1 MSSLAKA
8 STLELPAPAKLN
20 LFLHI
25 LGRRPDGYHELETL
39 FQFLDYGDEVGLT
52 ALDTD
57 RIELDSSVPVR
68 PEDNLAWRAAQ
79 LLKAETGCTRGCH
92 IALHKR
98 LPLGGGLGGGSS
110 DAATVLLGLNALW
123 GLGLP
128 LADLAV
134 LGVRLGADV
143 PVFVGGQSAFAEGI
157 GERLTPVMPE
167 APWYLVVVPP
177 VAVSTAEVFANPELT
192 RDTPALR
199 IRAFPSG
206 GGHNDFEPL
215 VRRLYPE
222 VDAAWR
228 WLNAFAPARLTG
240 SGAALFA
247 AFSTAAQAK
256 AALSELPAGCV
267 GFCARGCNR
276 SPLHETLARIV

>member
-1 MSSLAKA
+1 MSPDQAN
-8 STLELPAPAKLN
+8 TLELPAPAKLN

-25 LGRRPDGYHELETL
+25 LGRRPDGYHELQTL
-39 FQFLDYGDEVGLT
+39 YQFLDYGDDVYLT
-52 ALDTD
+52 ALDAD
-57 RIELDSSVPVR
+57 RIELDSSLPVA
-68 PEDNLAWRAAQ
+68 PTDNLAWRAAQ
-79 LLKAETGCTRGCH
+79 LLKAETGCTRGCR

-123 GLGLP
+123 GLGLS
-128 LADLAV
+128 LADLAA

-143 PVFVGGQSAFAEGI
+143 PVFVGGQAAFAEGI
-157 GERLTPVMPE
+157 GERLTPVAPE

-177 VAVSTAEVFANPELT
+177 VAVSTAEVFAHPELT

-206 GGHNDFEPL
+206 GGRNDFEPL
-215 VRRLYPE
+215 VRQLYPE
-222 VDAAWR
+222 VGVAWR

-247 AFSTAAQAK
+247 AFPTAAQAR
-256 AALSELPAGCV
+256 AALSELPAACV
-267 GFCARGCNR
+267 GFCARGLNR
-276 SPLHETLARIV
+276 SPLHERLARIV